1 MKTIRLLT
9 LTLFILS
16 VYSCGKKTQET
27 KPIRKDVTET
37 VFASGIL
44 EANDSYNLTAETDG
58 YLIQIQFNE
67 GDLVKEGQV
76 LAVIDNK
83 QNNFNTKSSSA
94 LFEIAQQNTA
104 ANAPSLS
111 QAKNSSFL
119 AKQKM
124 DLDSTL
130 YFKYKILVESNSV
143 SKSEYDNSRIQYQ
156 TSKANYL
163 NAIENYN
170 QVKQQAKQALITNE
184 AQKNISTILSG
195 NNEITA
201 VFNGKV
207 YKKFKQKGDYVR
219 KGDVIAKIGDASF
232 IYAKVNVDEG
242 NIEKVKVGQE
252 ALVKLNVNKNKV
264 YKGTV
269 SEIYPSFD
277 EGTQSFT
284 CKIIINEPLQF
295 NIVNTQL
302 QSNIII
308 DRTKNALLIPGNFI
322 DFGGNVEIKGKKGKV
337 KVTTKFVSNEWVQV
351 LSGIDE
357 ASVLMTDNIKENHLA
372 TSEVGAQL
380 NK

>member
-1 MKTIRLLT
+1 MKKNTLLI
-9 LTLFILS
+9 LTLFIIGLS
-16 VYSCGKKTQET
+16 SCGKKTQET

-44 EANDSYNLTAETDG
+44 EANDSYNLTAQTDG
-58 YLIQIQFNE
+58 YLIQIQFNI

-83 QNNFNTKSSSA
+83 QNNFNDKSSSA
-94 LFEIAQQNTA
+94 LYEIARQNIS
-104 ANAPSLS
+104 ANAPSLA
-111 QAKNSSFL
+111 QAKNSSQL

-130 YFKYKILVESNSV
+130 FFKYKVLMESNSV
-143 SKSEYDNSRIQYQ
+143 SQADYDNSRIQYQ

-163 NAIENYN
+163 NSLENYN
-170 QVKQQAKQALITNE
+170 QLKQQAQQSLITNE
-184 AQKNISTILSG
+184 AQKEISNIISS

-219 KGDVIAKIGDASF
+219 KGDIIATIGDAKF
-232 IYAKVNVDEG
+232 IYAKVSIDEG
-242 NIEKVKVGQE
+242 NIEKVKVGQD
-252 ALVKLNVNKNKV
+252 AFVKLNINKTKT

-277 EGTQSFT
+277 ESTQSFT

-295 NIVNTQL
+295 TIVNTQL
-302 QSNIII
+302 QSNIIV
-308 DRTKNALLIPGNFI
+308 DQTKNALLIPSNYI
-322 DFGGNVEIKGKKGKV
+322 DFGGNVEVKGKKEKIKV
-337 KVTTKFVSNEWVQV
+337 VTKFISSEWVQV
-351 LSGIDE
+351 LSGIDDGT
-357 ASVLMTDNIKENHLA
+357 VLVTDNIKENNQA

-380 NK
+380 NR